1 MKHFF
6 STRVRVVLIVAV
18 LLAVLL
24 AVVSNLTGLSLPDMA
39 VKGILTPI
47 RTGVSQLTDQAERL
61 YNYMFGYEALVA
73 ENEALKEE
81 VARLEEAARNADSLM
96 RENQN
101 LRALLELKQARED
114 FELVDCYIISRS
126 SQEWSST
133 FTVNKGSNA
142 GITEGMCVVTANGE
156 VVGLVGEVG
165 INYAVVKSVLDSSLE
180 IAATI
185 SASGY
190 NGMVQGGYAT
200 GKAGLLRMDYLPS
213 NSVIRNNDQVVT
225 SGSTV
230 YPRNLILGYVVDAD
244 FDDTGVA
251 KYALL
256 EPAVN
261 VGALEQVF
269 VVTEYDVGG

>member
-6 STRVRVVLIVAV
+6 STRVRVVLIIAV

-24 AVVSNLTGLSLPDMA
+24 AVLSGLTGLSLPEMA

-73 ENEALKEE
+73 ENEDLKEE
-81 VARLEEAARNADSLM
+81 IARLEEDARDADALK
-96 RENQN
+96 RENQS
-101 LRALLELKQARED
+101 LRTLLELKEARED
-114 FELVDCYIISRS
+114 FQLVDSYIISRS
-126 SQEWSST
+126 SQEWSSS
-133 FTVNKGSNA
+133 FTINRGSNS
-142 GITEGMCVVTANGE
+142 GIEPGMCVITANGE
-156 VVGLVGEVG
+156 VVGLVSEVG
-165 INYAVVKSVLDSSLE
+165 GNYAEVKTVLDSSLE
-180 IAATI
+180 IGATI
-185 SASGY
+185 SSSGY

-200 GKAGLLRMDYLPS
+200 GQAGLLRMDYLPS
-213 NSVIRNNDQVVT
+213 SSVIRNNDQVVT
-225 SGSTV
+225 TGSTV
-230 YPRNLILGYVVDAD
+230 YPRNLIIGYVVDAD

-256 EPAVN
+256 TPAAN

-269 VVTEYDVGG
+269 VVTEYEVG